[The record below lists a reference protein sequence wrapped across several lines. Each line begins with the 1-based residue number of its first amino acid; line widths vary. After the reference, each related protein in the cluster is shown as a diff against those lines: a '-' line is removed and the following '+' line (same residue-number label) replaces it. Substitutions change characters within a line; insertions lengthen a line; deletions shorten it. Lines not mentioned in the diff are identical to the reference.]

1 MLSSDQVVHDL
12 YRTPTVREA
21 VVARLGPEVLG
32 PDGEVDRAA
41 VGARVFGDAELIAWL
56 EGLLHPLVG
65 EELARW
71 RAAAEASDPPP
82 RLLVHEVP
90 LLFEAGLE
98 ERYDRTLVVTAP
110 DDVRRGR
117 VEARGG
123 LTRLAERESRLLG
136 QDEKRRR
143 ANDELVNDGDL
154 PDLDQAV
161 RAYVDRHAAP

>member
-1 MLSSDQVVHDL
+1 MGSEMCIRDR
-12 YRTPTVREA
+12 YRTPAVRDA
-21 VVARLGPEVLG
+21 VVARLGPGVLDA
-32 PDGEVDRAA
+32 DGEVDRAA
-41 VGARVFGDAELIAWL
+41 VGARVFGDAALVAWL

-98 ERYDRTLVVTAP
+98 ERYDRTLVVTTP
-110 DDVRRGR
+110 DDVRRAR
-117 VEARGG
+117 VQARGG